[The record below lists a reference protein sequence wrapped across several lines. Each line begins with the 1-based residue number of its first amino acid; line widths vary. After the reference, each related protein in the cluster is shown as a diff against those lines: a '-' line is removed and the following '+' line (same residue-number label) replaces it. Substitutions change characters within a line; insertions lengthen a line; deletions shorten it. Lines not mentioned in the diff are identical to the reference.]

1 MALDYYRLLG
11 IPPDSDQ
18 QRIRAAY
25 RSLAKR
31 FHPDTNRGSEA
42 AAELF
47 RQVNSAYRILSDP
60 ARRTRYDEELAS
72 RHQSQ
77 ATVTPVKP
85 ASSLDPAQK
94 FNRFVNSLLDAI
106 FAPGEIQ
113 VAPTPP
119 TPVRPVAVKP
129 NNSPSFKFF
138 YHRALEKEKPQYRR
152 GSDGVFRKVPRKKP
166 PA

>member
-11 IPPDSDQ
+11 IPPDADS
-18 QRIRAAY
+18 QRIRSAY

-47 RQVNSAYRILSDP
+47 RQVNNAYRILSDP
-60 ARRTRYDEELAS
+60 TRRAHYDDELAK
-72 RHQSQ
+72 RNQGQST
-77 ATVTPVKP
+77 ATQVKP

-94 FNRFVNSLLDAI
+94 FSRFVNSLLEAI
-106 FAPGEIQ
+106 FAPGEVP
-113 VAPTPP
+113 VAP
-119 TPVRPVAVKP
+119 TPVRPVTAKP
-129 NNSPSFKFF
+129 NKSPSFNFF

-152 GSDGVFRKVPRKKP
+152 GSDGVFRKVPRKKSP
-166 PA
+166 V

>member
-11 IPPDSDQ
+11 LSPDADP
-18 QRIRAAY
+18 QRIRTAY

-31 FHPDTNRGSEA
+31 FHPDTNRGSDA

-47 RQVNSAYRILSDP
+47 CQVNNAYQTLSDP
-60 ARRTRYDEELAS
+60 VRRARYDNELAK
-72 RHQSQ
+72 RHQDKT
-77 ATVTPVKP
+77 ATATGKP
-85 ASSLDPAQK
+85 ATNFDPAQK
-94 FNRFVNSLLDAI
+94 FSRFVHSLLEAI
-106 FAPGEIQ
+106 FAPEQ
-113 VAPTPP
+113 VPVAPAST
-119 TPVRPVAVKP
+119 RSAAAKP
-129 NNSPSFKFF
+129 NKSPSFNFF

>member
-11 IPPDSDQ
+11 IPPDADQ
-18 QRIRAAY
+18 QRIRSAY

-47 RQVNSAYRILSDP
+47 RQVNNAYRILSDP
-60 ARRTRYDEELAS
+60 ARRVRYDEELAKRQQS
-72 RHQSQ
+72 RP
-77 ATVTPVKP
+77 TPAAKP
-85 ASSLDPAQK
+85 TANLDPAQK
-94 FNRFVNSLLDAI
+94 FSRFVNSLLEAI
-106 FAPGEIQ
+106 FAPDE
-113 VAPTPP
+113 APATPA
-119 TPVRPVAVKP
+119 PVRPIVAKP
-129 NNSPSFKFF
+129 NKTPSFNFF

-152 GSDGVFRKVPRKKP
+152 GSDGVFRKVQRKKP

>member
-11 IPPDSDQ
+11 IPPDADQ
-18 QRIRAAY
+18 QRIRSAY

-31 FHPDTNRGSEA
+31 CHPDTNRGSEA

-47 RQVNSAYRILSDP
+47 RQVNNAYRILSDP
-60 ARRTRYDEELAS
+60 ARRVRYDEELAK
-72 RHQSQ
+72 RNQRQ
-77 ATVTPVKP
+77 AAATAVKP

-94 FNRFVNSLLDAI
+94 FSRFVNSLLDAI
-106 FAPGEIQ
+106 FAPDAVP
-113 VAPTPP
+113 VAP
-119 TPVRPVAVKP
+119 TPVRPVVAKP
-129 NNSPSFKFF
+129 NKTPSFNFF